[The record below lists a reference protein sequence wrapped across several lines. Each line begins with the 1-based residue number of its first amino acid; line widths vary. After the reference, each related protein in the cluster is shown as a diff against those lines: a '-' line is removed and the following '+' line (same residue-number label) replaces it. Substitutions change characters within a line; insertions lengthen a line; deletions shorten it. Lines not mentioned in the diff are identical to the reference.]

1 MPRFHFPLD
10 PLLEHRRHIE
20 RDRQVIVSKA
30 ERERAAIEAE
40 IRSYQ
45 ASIQDCKTH
54 LHSAMTT
61 SSTQGRILIN
71 PAHLRMQAGAALGLR
86 VKAQQAVLRLA
97 GAHQR
102 LDVARAHLLEATKAR
117 RAVEAL
123 KERRYRE
130 WLTEQR
136 RREHRETDE
145 LATQRAAR
153 PHAEISSILSTFA
166 APVPITPLNDSG
178 GGYGHKGGEE

>member
-1 MPRFHFPLD
+1 MPRFHFSLD

-20 RDRQVIVSKA
+20 RDRQVIVSQA
-30 ERERAAIEAE
+30 ERDRAAIEAE

-45 ASIQDCKTH
+45 TSIQDCKTH

-61 SSTQGRILIN
+61 SSVQGRILIN

-102 LDVARAHLLEATKAR
+102 LNAARAHLLEATKAR

-130 WLTEQR
+130 WLNEQR
-136 RREHRETDE
+136 RREHIQADE

-153 PHAEISSILSTFA
+153 SHTQGTSILSAFA
-166 APVPITPLNDSG
+166 APVPISSPISSG
-178 GGYGHKGGEE
+178 GGEA